1 VQKRVKKLL
10 LVCSDE
16 MELASMIATVGAPD
30 LEPIGVATAGEALA
44 VLKQQYLDGIVVH
57 LQIEGIAPMA
67 LVEEIQANAG
77 PYTPPILLMC
87 DRPLASDEEL
97 ELARL
102 GRTGI
107 VKTVQTRERLLDESV
122 LLLHRAETD
131 LAPDQCRI
139 LQHLRETDVT
149 LLGKMVLV
157 VDDDVRNIFALTS
170 LLEDHNLKVV
180 HAENGRAGI
189 ELLKKTPDVD
199 LVLMDIMMPEMDG
212 YETMKAIREVPEFR
226 SLPIVALTAKAMKG
240 DRAKCIE
247 AGASDY
253 ITKPVDLEQ
262 LFSVLRVWISR
273 GHEIAAPA
281 ATA

>member
-1 VQKRVKKLL
+1 
-10 LVCSDE
+10 
-16 MELASMIATVGAPD
+16 MIATVGAPD

-57 LQIEGIAPMA
+57 LRIEGIAPMA
-67 LVEEIQANAG
+67 LVEEIQTHAG
-77 PYTPPILLMC
+77 PYVPPIILVC
-87 DRPLASDEEL
+87 DRPLTSNEEL

-102 GRTGI
+102 GRGGVI
-107 VKTVQTRERLLDESV
+107 KTVHTRDRLLDESV
-122 LLLHRAETD
+122 LLLHRAESD
-131 LAPDQCRI
+131 LAPDQRRI
-139 LQHLRETDVT
+139 LEQLREADVT
-149 LLGKMVLV
+149 LFGKKVLV

-170 LLEDHNLKVV
+170 LLEDHNLKVA

-212 YETMKAIREVPEFR
+212 YETMKAIRDIPEFR

-273 GHEIAAPA
+273 GHEIATPA
-281 ATA
+281 ASVQ